1 MDFINSS
8 ANLPNTVISG
18 PSGAGKSQLAREL
31 LAQVEGQ
38 GAIVDFQS
46 IYAAMLLL
54 RRGDDG
60 RYPERDPADAHLLA
74 LAEYTRKAMIS
85 GAREMDIEIIATN
98 SDGSPQRREYLRGL
112 LGPGAVETVL
122 DPGRTIVEQRLSVN
136 GVLSQQCAL
145 SISRW
150 FSRLPNG

>member
-1 MDFINSS
+1 M
-8 ANLPNTVISG
+8 PNTLVSG
-18 PSGAGKSQLAREL
+18 PAGAGKSRLAGEL
-31 LAQVEGQ
+31 LGQVQGQ

-46 IYAAMLLL
+46 IYAALLML
-54 RRGDDG
+54 RRDPETG

-74 LAEYTRKAMIS
+74 LAEYVRKAMIT

-122 DPGRTIVEQRLSVN
+122 DPGRAVVEERLSVN
-136 GVLSQQCAL
+136 GRLSQQCL
-145 SISRW
+145 DGINRW
-150 FSRLPNG
+150 FGNLPNG

>member
-1 MDFINSS
+1 M
-8 ANLPNTVISG
+8 ANTLISG
-18 PSGAGKSQLAREL
+18 PSGAGKSKLAREL
-31 LAQVEGQ
+31 LAQVQGQ

-46 IYAAMLLL
+46 IYAALLLL

-74 LAEYTRKAMIS
+74 LSEYVRRVMIS

-122 DPGRTIVEQRLSVN
+122 DPGLKAVVDRLSIN
-136 GVLSQQCAL
+136 GVLSQQCRDG
-145 SISRW
+145 INRW
-150 FSRLPNG
+150 FGNLPNG

>member
-1 MDFINSS
+1 M
-8 ANLPNTVISG
+8 ANTLISG
-18 PSGAGKSQLAREL
+18 PSGAGKSRLAREL
-31 LAQVEGQ
+31 LAQAQGQ
-38 GAIVDFQS
+38 GAIVDFQA
-46 IYAAMLLL
+46 IYSAMLLL
-54 RRGDDG
+54 RRRDDG

-122 DPGRTIVEQRLSVN
+122 DPGREVVVERLKVN
-136 GVLSQQCAL
+136 GVLSQQCGQA
-145 SISRW
+145 IDRW
-150 FSRLPNG
+150 YGGLPNG

>member
-1 MDFINSS
+1 M
-8 ANLPNTVISG
+8 ANTLISG
-18 PSGAGKSQLAREL
+18 PSGAGKSRLAREL
-31 LAQVEGQ
+31 LAQVQRQ
-38 GAIVDFQS
+38 GAIVDFQA
-46 IYAAMLLL
+46 IYSAMLLL
-54 RRGDDG
+54 RRRDDG

-122 DPGRTIVEQRLSVN
+122 DPGKDVVVERLKVN
-136 GVLSQQCAL
+136 GVLSQQCGEA
-145 SISRW
+145 IGRW
-150 FSRLPNG
+150 YGGLPNG